1 MIERF
6 NWDGDLIWSYS
17 LSNDSMCQHHDFTV
31 MPNGNILT
39 IVWELRSS
47 ADAFAHGKDTSYSQ
61 NHLWSEKL
69 LELHPTGPDQADIV
83 WTWRAWDHL
92 VQNLDPELPNFA
104 QSSQRPERIDI
115 NYRVGPPSN
124 LDWLHINSIAYNA
137 ERDEV
142 MVSVH
147 NFDEFWVIDRST
159 TTAEAAGSTGGSE
172 RPRRRSALSV
182 GQPRS
187 VWNRC
192 VERPQIIWPA
202 PCYLVA
208 LRPSRCWKDVVST
221 TVMIGPREL
230 LQGGPH
236 RSRAGHGRPL

>member
-1 MIERF
+1 MSTSMAGQWRRDRTLQLG
-6 NWDGDLIWSYS
+6 WRPIWSYS

-39 IVWELRSS
+39 IVWELHSS

-124 LDWLHINSIAYNA
+124 LDWLHQ
-137 ERDEV
+137 
-142 MVSVH
+142 
-147 NFDEFWVIDRST
+147 
-159 TTAEAAGSTGGSE
+159 
-172 RPRRRSALSV
+172 L
-182 GQPRS
+182 
-187 VWNRC
+187 
-192 VERPQIIWPA
+192 
-202 PCYLVA
+202 
-208 LRPSRCWKDVVST
+208 
-221 TVMIGPREL
+221 
-230 LQGGPH
+230 H
-236 RSRAGHGRPL
+236 RVQCGAR